1 MKMACRVMTMGYVVP
16 PTCNGGRGWIAQLV
30 EQRTENPCVAGSNPA
45 LATILFPQ
53 WFPRILNIY
62 LNLYP
67 YSFYVMCLI
76 ETERHSQPILVQS
89 RLWVERDILEC
100 LD

>member
-1 MKMACRVMTMGYVVP
+1 
-16 PTCNGGRGWIAQLV
+16 
-30 EQRTENPCVAGSNPA
+30 
-45 LATILFPQ
+45 
-53 WFPRILNIY
+53 
-62 LNLYP
+62 
-67 YSFYVMCLI
+67 VMCLI

>member
-1 MKMACRVMTMGYVVP
+1 MCTQTRVVKRMKMACRVMTMGYVVP

-45 LATILFPQ
+45 LATILFSQ
-53 WFPRILNIY
+53 RFPGFFIIY

-67 YSFYVMCLI
+67 YPLYVMC
-76 ETERHSQPILVQS
+76 
-89 RLWVERDILEC
+89 
-100 LD
+100 